1 MSVCCWNFVDSVK
14 KSVENVKEHE
24 SNRHWGKIHCW
35 IVIQWAFRFICIF
48 SIECGCN
55 AQFVVRSIFSVSW
68 HAAFC
73 FVQIH
78 TLSPSLFP
86 CIFSFPCDFSF
97 SLCRQGRVYFS
108 FCRIRSLCLF
118 LAVCFLFL
126 SLFSQCI
133 AKKWLLMT
141 NNVTAALDE

>member
-1 MSVCCWNFVDSVK
+1 MSVCCWHFVDSVK
-14 KSVENVKEHE
+14 KSVGNVKEHE
-24 SNRHWGKIHCW
+24 SSRHWGKIHCW

-48 SIECGCN
+48 NIECGCN

-68 HAAFC
+68 HAALS

-97 SLCRQGRVYFS
+97 SLCRHGRV
-108 FCRIRSLCLF
+108 LLLLVLLF
-118 LAVCFLFL
+118 ILSHSL
-126 SLFSQCI
+126 SLSISSC
-133 AKKWLLMT
+133 LLSLSP
-141 NNVTAALDE
+141 AALSMHRKKVAADDE